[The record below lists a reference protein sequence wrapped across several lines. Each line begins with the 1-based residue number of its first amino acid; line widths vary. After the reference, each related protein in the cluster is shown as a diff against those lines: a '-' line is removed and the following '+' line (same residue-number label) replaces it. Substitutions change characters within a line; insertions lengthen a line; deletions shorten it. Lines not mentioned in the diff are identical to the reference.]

1 MNQSGVL
8 LAVVVVA
15 VLAAGCTQ
23 ASIPSDGSGTS
34 PSDGNNVGVTGNQQ
48 TDWAAIVQLEQQ
60 AKSVARTSGCA
71 REGESD
77 FALGGWFDRLGVH
90 SAGEEQSQNG
100 GEKGFVDHGATDYT
114 NGGPQMLLRVLLH
127 AGQVDGAALGIG
139 LAAVK
144 EGGVA
149 DGADAHATA
158 FVGDLG
164 AEGGAFIAI
173 SAEEAEFQ

>member
-8 LAVVVVA
+8 LAVVVAA

-71 REGESD
+71 SPTECRSAPVGSRACGGPRYYIPWCSKTTDSAALYSKLGEIAKAEQAYNKKYQIVSTCE
-77 FALGGWFDRLGVH
+77 FRLPPAAGI
-90 SAGEEQSQNG
+90 SAG
-100 GEKGFVDHGATDYT
+100 AC
-114 NGGPQMLLRVLLH
+114 
-127 AGQVDGAALGIG
+127 
-139 LAAVK
+139 
-144 EGGVA
+144 
-149 DGADAHATA
+149 TA
-158 FVGDLG
+158 K
-164 AEGGAFIAI
+164 
-173 SAEEAEFQ
+173 